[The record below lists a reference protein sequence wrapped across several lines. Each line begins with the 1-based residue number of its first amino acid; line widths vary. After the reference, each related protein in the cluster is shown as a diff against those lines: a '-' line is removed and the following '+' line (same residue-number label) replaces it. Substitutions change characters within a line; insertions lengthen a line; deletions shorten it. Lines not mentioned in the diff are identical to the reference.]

1 MPRALPAR
9 YPPHGAWP
17 AMMRADLT
25 AAFFDCKDTKE
36 LAAAVIRGDI
46 PPPCGSIGKGRSKEP
61 VWTIDYCR
69 AFIARR
75 YDGGA
80 TERSDAEDLADMV

>member
-1 MPRALPAR
+1 MSRALPAR

-17 AMMRADLT
+17 AMMRADL
-25 AAFFDCKDTKE
+25 AAAYFDLRDTKE
-36 LAAAVIRGDI
+36 LSAAVVRGDL

-61 VWTIDYCR
+61 VWTMDYCR

-75 YDGGA
+75 FDGGVS
-80 TERSDAEDLADMV
+80 ERSEAEDLADMV